1 MDNMVQKNTINDLLF
16 ENDFYQK
23 YISDIKLSSK
33 YQELEKIVSK
43 KDNLQILLSYC
54 KDDSKKKV
62 QYEVGFEICD
72 KNGNLISVPKD
83 SIYWDRLYNLLSF
96 FPVLSYQ
103 KTTQKLLLFDI
114 DQTELDE
121 DCQLMI
127 EFLETYHS

>member
-43 KDNLQILLSYC
+43 KDNLQILFSYC
-54 KDDSKKKV
+54 KDDSKKKI

-114 DQTELDE
+114 DQAELNE
-121 DCQLMI
+121 DCQLFI

>member
-1 MDNMVQKNTINDLLF
+1 MVQKNTINDLLF

-54 KDDSKKKV
+54 KDDSKKRV

>member
-54 KDDSKKKV
+54 KDDSKKRV

>member
-43 KDNLQILLSYC
+43 KDNLQILFSYC
-54 KDDSKKKV
+54 KDESKKKI

-114 DQTELDE
+114 DQAELNE
-121 DCQLMI
+121 DCQLFI
-127 EFLETYHS
+127 EFIETYHS

>member
-1 MDNMVQKNTINDLLF
+1 MFQKNTINDTFF

-43 KDNLQILLSYC
+43 KDNLQILFSYC
-54 KDDSKKKV
+54 KDEKKRFI

-103 KTTQKLLLFDI
+103 KTTRKLLLFDI
-114 DQTELDE
+114 DQAELDE
-121 DCQLMI
+121 DCQLFI